1 MKITFNHKF
10 GHQEQGEC
18 FVFDCSLVDVGLEEY
33 DWALEQGFLITIK
46 AGQPQW
52 YQCRSTRVRTE
63 DTNYQLL
70 LSAKLMA
77 DPLPLTEM
85 DHIYTAYCYY
95 KKFRKYFEVG
105 ESLPEDRFIEYRLR
119 GDFVA
124 WTKLRHYTTQSI
136 ETCLFVWDYAD
147 PEAQLG
153 STSLEHEIAW
163 AKSAGYKYVY
173 LGPGYERSSQYK
185 ARISGFEWWTG
196 SEWSQ
201 DTDHYRWL
209 CKRDSKLKSVSDLY
223 DLQTTAGDKIQAKHD
238 KSL

>member
-18 FVFDCSLVDVGLEEY
+18 FVFDCGLTDVAQEEY
-33 DWALEQGFLITIK
+33 DQALDQGFLITVR
-46 AGQPQW
+46 AGQRHW
-52 YQCRSTRVRTE
+52 YQCRSTRVATA
-63 DTNYQLL
+63 DTSYSLL
-70 LSAKLMA
+70 PGAAVMT

-85 DHIYTAYCYY
+85 DHIYTAYCYH

-105 ESLPEDRFIEYRLR
+105 EHLPEDRFIEYRLS

-124 WTKLRHYTTQSI
+124 WTKLRHYTESSV

-147 PEAQLG
+147 PEARLG
-153 STSLEHEIAW
+153 DTSLGHEIAW
-163 AKSAGYKYVY
+163 AKSAGYRYVY

-196 SEWSQ
+196 SEWSR
-201 DTDHYRWL
+201 DVERYRWL
-209 CKRDSKLKSVSDLY
+209 CKRDSRISSVSDLY
-223 DLQTTAGDKIQAKHD
+223 DLRTTA
-238 KSL
+238 